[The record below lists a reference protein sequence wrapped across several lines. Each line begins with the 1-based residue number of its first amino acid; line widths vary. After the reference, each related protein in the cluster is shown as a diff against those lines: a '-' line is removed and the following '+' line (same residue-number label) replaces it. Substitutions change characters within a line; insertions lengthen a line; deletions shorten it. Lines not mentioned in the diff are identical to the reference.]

1 MKCSVN
7 AGEYRREIEKLFARK
22 GPAMLIA
29 KTKFNVK
36 TRRKNTMKKKLLPF
50 ILGCSMLAALPLTAH
65 ADETTLEQNSG
76 NVTYNGFAAVL
87 TTESGDTPVLTA
99 IPECTMTIPRDT
111 TIKRGSLS
119 ANIGKVTIDG
129 KYFVKPYYV
138 EVTADRKS
146 FTLVDTTT
154 GIAKTEAAALAK
166 EDIIFDVATTTG
178 APSTETGE
186 NHSAADETTFV
197 KSGAIDIDSNN
208 KTTQNKTRA
217 ARRFW
222 KDETIATAADQDKN
236 YLAGEITPINGQ
248 NDVFVNIGAT
258 QWTGKTDGTAEQLAN
273 TKPVG
278 GKYSGNITFTA
289 TFKDD
294 FATGMPVWK
303 NLT

>member
-1 MKCSVN
+1 
-7 AGEYRREIEKLFARK
+7 
-22 GPAMLIA
+22 
-29 KTKFNVK
+29 
-36 TRRKNTMKKKLLPF
+36 MKKKLLPF
-50 ILGCSMLAALPLTAH
+50 ILGLSMVAALPLAAH
-65 ADETTLEQNSG
+65 ADETTTEQDSG
-76 NVTYNGFAAVL
+76 NVTYNGFADVS
-87 TTESGDTPVLTA
+87 TEESGNTPVLTA

-146 FTLVDTTT
+146 FTVVDTTT
-154 GIAKTEAAALAK
+154 GTAKTEANALAK

-178 APSTETGE
+178 APATSGT
-186 NHSAADETTFV
+186 AAANTSFV
-197 KSGAIDIDSNN
+197 QSGAISMDGSS
-208 KTTQNKTRA
+208 KKSTYTKTRA

-222 KDETIATAADQDKN
+222 KDETITTVGDQDKD

-248 NDVFVNIGAT
+248 ESVFVNIGTT
-258 QWTGKTDGTAEQLAN
+258 QWTGDTSTEALKADTA
-273 TKPVG
+273 PVG

-294 FATGMPVWK
+294 FETGMSVWSD
-303 NLT
+303 LT